1 MTPSPGPL
9 PMVARVKK
17 TRRKNMDTKLH
28 FIASESETAQD
39 ALQGL
44 IAHYGQ
50 HDIED
55 CDVIVPLGGDGF
67 LLECL
72 HNLHHHGKAFYGVNK
87 GSEGFLL
94 NESLS
99 ERLSERIPKSHAITL
114 HALNMTAM
122 CKNGKEHEAVAFN
135 EVALF
140 RETRQTAHL
149 SVTVDGIERLEKLV
163 ADGIM
168 VATPAGST
176 AYNLSAHGPII
187 PLNAPLLALTPISPF
202 RPRQWNGA
210 LLPQES
216 VTDIAILDPD
226 KRPVSVSADF
236 TEIRDVVS
244 VSIRKKNSVKATLL
258 FDPDHALE
266 ERIMREQFMV

>member
-1 MTPSPGPL
+1 
-9 PMVARVKK
+9 
-17 TRRKNMDTKLH
+17 MDTKLH
-28 FIASESETAQD
+28 FIASETEKAQD
-39 ALQGL
+39 ALHGL
-44 IAHYGQ
+44 IKHYGQ
-50 HDIED
+50 HDVES

-72 HNLHHHGKAFYGVNK
+72 HDLHHYGKAFYGVNK

-94 NESLS
+94 NQSLS

-114 HALNMTAM
+114 HALDMIAETQD
-122 CKNGKEHEAVAFN
+122 GKTHKAIAFN

-140 RETRQTAHL
+140 RETRQTAHIQIK
-149 SVTVDGIERLEKLV
+149 VDDVERIDMLV
-163 ADGIM
+163 ADGVM

-202 RPRQWNGA
+202 RPRRWKGA

-216 VTDIAILDPD
+216 VTTLTVLDPQ
-226 KRPVSVSADF
+226 KRPVGVSADF
-236 TEIRDVVS
+236 TEIRDV
-244 VSIRKKNSVKATLL
+244 ISVKIQKNDDVKVKLL

-266 ERIMREQFMV
+266 ERIMREQFKV